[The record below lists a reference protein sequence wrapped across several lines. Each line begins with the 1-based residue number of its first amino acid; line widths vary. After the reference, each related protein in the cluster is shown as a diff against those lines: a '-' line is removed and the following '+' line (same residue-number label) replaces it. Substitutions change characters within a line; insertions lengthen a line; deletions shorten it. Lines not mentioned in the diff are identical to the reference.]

1 MKKILI
7 NKRELEANSVV
18 LSLKKQVEYLNENI
32 LPELAEWALN
42 FPLRSLLTYCLITA
56 K

>member
-32 LPELAEWALN
+32 LPELAELGIKFSSKILAD
-42 FPLRSLLTYCLITA
+42 
-56 K
+56 